1 MNDYYR
7 VNDIESKL
15 SLIVRKPQEGK
26 TFICIKNIVEDI
38 KNIHIVLTMNTLQSG
53 IQFFGRMEE
62 KISPN
67 NIIVFNS
74 NKKTAGKCLHAKEVA
89 DIWTHIENNPIKVII
104 CCAHTKRF
112 SSSIPNILKNYPH
125 WFKRQFKIHIDE
137 AHKYIPENRDYVR
150 LYNELDIVE
159 SIIGYSATPDGIW
172 TSKKSDI
179 LFHKILIRDIE
190 KELQMI
196 RSPYYFGVKCCDF
209 KVFEDEEKLN
219 HDKLIELANIS
230 LDIPENSFERANMKE
245 KKKSTWYNECFPF
258 NLGNELLLLSYISIL
273 LPKIEISNNSF
284 SYHFIPAYIRKVT
297 HYEIVE
303 IILKNFSTANVITI
317 NGNGYELYRMND
329 LTNTSYQV
337 NSSDKIHKLY
347 TKVTEINTKD
357 TETIEYIKEHKL
369 NLGEPSDM
377 IQLLIKD
384 HKNNPTFITGYQ
396 CVGMSVT
403 LINETLG
410 NFDSVIMAHQHYNKD
425 IVYQLCR
432 FLCNYMQWSPENKRQ
447 IKKTKFYSLTKE
459 VKEICLGYEE
469 HVENISDNFAGKNV
483 SLCEIKGLE
492 PEKPT
497 EKELKNI
504 DLKSITLSNPDNIW
518 KKFKVYDGNDDDMW
532 NKTFKYYEENTK
544 RKICNKSIPKK
555 VNGYYECSTTS
566 KVYKH
571 STNDIEKLK
580 KQSWWSTF
588 QLTKDNLSYVRIFV
602 GYDDLNDPNEY
613 TIFVKCVLLED
624 KEHNKNI
631 LYKYY
636 KK

>member
-1 MNDYYR
+1 MSDYYHDK
-7 VNDIESKL
+7 DIESKL

-26 TFICIKNIVEDI
+26 TFICINNIVEDI

-62 KISPN
+62 KINNS

-89 DIWTHIENNPIKVII
+89 DIWNHLEQNPNVKVII
-104 CCAHTKRF
+104 LCAHTKRF
-112 SSSIPNILKNYPH
+112 SNSIPNIFKNYPH

-137 AHKYIPENRDYVR
+137 AHKYIPENRKYIR
-150 LYNELDIVE
+150 LYNESDIVD

-172 TSKKSDI
+172 TKQSTDT

-190 KELQMI
+190 KELQII
-196 RSPYYFGVKCCDF
+196 RSPDYFGVKCCDF
-209 KVFEDEEKLN
+209 KIFEDEEKMN
-219 HDKLIELANIS
+219 NEKIIEQANIN
-230 LDIPENSFERANMKE
+230 LDISENSFKRANMNE
-245 KKKSTWYNECFPF
+245 KNMSTWYKECFPF

-273 LPKIEISNNSF
+273 LQKIEISNNSF

-303 IILKNFSTANVITI
+303 LILKNFSTANVITI
-317 NGNGYELYRMND
+317 NGNGYELYRMNE
-329 LTNTSYQV
+329 LTNTSYHV
-337 NSSDKIHKLY
+337 ISND
-347 TKVTEINTKD
+347 EILNTKD
-357 TETIEYIKEHKL
+357 TEIIKYIEDHKL

-377 IQLLIKD
+377 IQVLIQKY
-384 HKNNPTFITGYQ
+384 KNYPTFITGHQ

-410 NFDSVIMAHQHYNKD
+410 NFDSVIMAHQHYNNS
-425 IVYQLCR
+425 IIYQLCR
-432 FLCNYMQWSPENKRQ
+432 FLFNYMKWSPENKSK
-447 IKKTKFYSLTKE
+447 IKKTKFYSLTRE

-483 SLCEIKGLE
+483 SLYEIKGLE

-504 DLKSITLSNPDNIW
+504 DLNSITISNPDNIW

-532 NKTFKYYEENTK
+532 DKTIKYCEQNTR
-544 RKICNKSIPKK
+544 RKLCSKSKPKK
-555 VNGYYECSTTS
+555 VNGYYECSTTNS
-566 KVYKH
+566 PAKR

-613 TIFVKCVLLED
+613 TIFVKCALLED

-631 LYKYY
+631 LDKYS